1 MIRFVGGRRKR
12 GVCLRWCPCSIF
24 FIPPLHFDRAT
35 RRALIDDRTT
45 VKCVTNTESQRGKW
59 QNHQSSKNVLG
70 CARRRP
76 HMRTI
81 VTIREILCEAPLRIP
96 YRVQSF
102 GQQIKRGHVGR
113 KEVKIF
119 PEITWPVDKVFNCLR
134 YWLNHRVGTALAQE
148 QL

>member
-1 MIRFVGGRRKR
+1 MAK
-12 GVCLRWCPCSIF
+12 
-24 FIPPLHFDRAT
+24 
-35 RRALIDDRTT
+35 
-45 VKCVTNTESQRGKW
+45 
-59 QNHQSSKNVLG
+59 SSMACKNVLG

-102 GQQIKRGHVGR
+102 GQQIKRGHVVR

-119 PEITWPVDKVFNCLR
+119 PEITWPVEVYNCLR